1 MVSADRLS
9 AIGLAAESPPLPMST
24 SMPTPLTIL
33 MDNGSLEPAAT
44 LGLRGLAAKL
54 GKRIG
59 QPVEPISLLHSSGV
73 PAEKIGGINAEIL
86 EPALERR
93 IAEGKYAFLVVPLF
107 FGPSGALTDYL
118 PKRVAHLRT
127 KHPALN
133 VRIAAPLFAR
143 SDDRLARILADHVRA
158 ANSSS
163 RRVALVDHGSPAK
176 AVTDVRN
183 ELACQLA
190 GLLGADFTV
199 APCSMERREG
209 AAYDFCEPLL
219 AGLLRQPGWS
229 TGEVIVAM
237 QFLLPG
243 RHAGPDGDVAKI
255 CRSAESENGGA
266 LRTTMTVLVGEH
278 PLIVDI
284 LADRWSRAGL

>member
-1 MVSADRLS
+1 
-9 AIGLAAESPPLPMST
+9 
-24 SMPTPLTIL
+24 MPATLTLL

-54 GKRIG
+54 GERIG
-59 QPVEPISLLHSSGV
+59 AQVEPVSLLHSSAV
-73 PAEKIGGINAEIL
+73 PAEKLGGSLAEIL
-86 EPALERR
+86 EPTLERR
-93 IAEGKYAFLVVPLF
+93 LAAGQTDFLVVPLF

-118 PKRVAHLRT
+118 PKRLAHLRT

-133 VRIAAPLFAR
+133 VRIAAPLFAAG
-143 SDDRLARILADHVRA
+143 DNRLASILADQVRGLGA
-158 ANSSS
+158 TT

-190 GLLGADFTV
+190 GQLGTDWTV
-199 APCSMERREG
+199 APASMERREG

-219 AGLLRQPGWS
+219 EKLLRSPGWNA
-229 TGEVIVAM
+229 GEVVVAM

-243 RHAGPDGDVAKI
+243 RHAGLNGDVAEI
-255 CRSAESENGGA
+255 CRAAEIASGGA
-266 LRTTMTVLVGEH
+266 LRTTMTGLVAEH
-278 PLIVDI
+278 PLLVDI

>member
-1 MVSADRLS
+1 
-9 AIGLAAESPPLPMST
+9 
-24 SMPTPLTIL
+24 MPASLTFL

-44 LGLRGLAAKL
+44 LGLRRLAAQL
-54 GKRIG
+54 GERLG
-59 QPVEPISLLHSSGV
+59 TRVEPVSLLHSSAV
-73 PAEKIGGINAEIL
+73 PAEKLGGMPAEIL

-93 IAEGKYAFLVVPLF
+93 LAAGQTDCLIVPLF

-118 PKRVAHLRT
+118 PKRITHLRS
-127 KHPALN
+127 KHPALT
-133 VRIAAPLFAR
+133 VSIAAPLYAAG
-143 SDDRLARILADHVRA
+143 DDRLARILADQVRA
-158 ANSSS
+158 LGSAS
-163 RRVALVDHGSPAK
+163 RHVALVDHGSPAR

-190 GLLGADFTV
+190 GQLGTAWTV

-219 AGLLRQPGWS
+219 ERLLRSPGWNA
-229 TGEVIVAM
+229 GEVTVAM

-243 RHAGPDGDVAKI
+243 RHAGPEGDVAQI
-255 CRSAESENGGA
+255 CHAAEVASGGA
-266 LRTTMTVLVGEH
+266 LRTTMTGLVAEH
-278 PLIVDI
+278 PLLVEI

>member
-1 MVSADRLS
+1 MVVEAHRVCASFYMSA
-9 AIGLAAESPPLPMST
+9 
-24 SMPTPLTIL
+24 PLTIL

-54 GKRIG
+54 GERIG
-59 QPVEPISLLHSSGV
+59 QTVAPISLLHSSAV
-73 PAEKIGGINAEIL
+73 PADKIGGTPAEIL

-93 IAEGKYAFLVVPLF
+93 LAAGQNDFLVVPLF

-118 PKRVAHLRT
+118 PKRIAHLRG
-127 KHPALN
+127 KYPALN
-133 VRIAAPLFAR
+133 VRMAAPLFAAG
-143 SDDRLARILADHVRA
+143 DDRLTRILADQMRA
-158 ANSSS
+158 LGSAS

-190 GLLGADFTV
+190 GQLGPDYTV
-199 APCSMERREG
+199 APASMERREG

-219 AGLLRQPGWS
+219 ERLLRSPGWNA
-229 TGEVIVAM
+229 GEVIVAM

-243 RHAGPDGDVAKI
+243 RHAGPDGDVAEI
-255 CRSAESENGGA
+255 CRSAETASKGA
-266 LRTTMTVLVGEH
+266 LHTTMTGLVAEH
-278 PLIVDI
+278 PLLVDI
-284 LADRWSRAGL
+284 LADRWRRAGL